1 MNEVRMRQV
10 RLMDFHEVDAHEKW
24 LGRTRVAVEIVQRS
38 LFDIGVQE
46 RNADN
51 TLLRCVDVFAVDLE
65 LFTRGLSCVAR
76 QRSLGY
82 PLEQSTQFIGHVRK
96 PLRITV
102 GV

>member
-10 RLMDFHEVDAHEKW
+10 RLVHLHEVDAHEKW
-24 LGRTRVAVEIVQRS
+24 LGRTRVAVEKVQRS

-65 LFTRGLSCVAR
+65 LFTRWLSCVAR
-76 QRSLGY
+76 QRPLGH
-82 PLEQSTQFIGHVRK
+82 PLKQST
-96 PLRITV
+96 
-102 GV
+102 